1 MNGFK
6 TPASGRRWW
15 AGLLASG
22 ASITALIIV
31 AVAMRQGLPTAS
43 AQAPGGQKLAPVVTP
58 APGASRTQAAPAST
72 SARPAARSASSAAPA
87 GAAAAT
93 GAAQATGQPKA
104 LSVMAVV
111 NGEQITR
118 AELGRECIRRY
129 GEDVL
134 EGMVSRQ
141 LLQEACRQRGVQIT
155 DQDVSQEIDR
165 IASRFGLARDRW
177 LSLLEEER
185 GFSEEQYRREVVW
198 PMLALRV
205 LAADKIQVSQEE
217 IKKGFEAE
225 FGPKV
230 RARLI
235 AVDSRQ
241 KADQLRAQAVANPA
255 SFGELSKNHSH
266 DPSVAAAY
274 GVIPPIRRHVGD
286 PQIEAAAFALKPDEI
301 SPVIQVANMYY
312 ILKCEEQLPQQYI
325 STQHLAEHQKRLA
338 DRIRE
343 NKMRVA
349 AAEFFEEMQKTAQVV
364 NVYNDQE
371 KKKQHPGVAAL
382 INGRPVTLE
391 QLADECIV
399 RHGAEVLDG
408 EINRRIMQQELN
420 RRKQVVEQSDLDA
433 EIARAAEQF
442 GFVAADG
449 SPDVK
454 RWLEHI
460 KQQDGATVELYVL
473 DAVWPSVA
481 LKKLVG
487 ENVQITPADLQK
499 SFESSYGERVEV
511 LAIVLGDQRQ
521 AQKVW
526 EMARANPTDA
536 FFAQLAQQYSI
547 EPASKANGGK
557 VPPIRKHG
565 GSPMIED
572 EAFKLKAGELSGIVA
587 IENQFIIM
595 RCQGRT
601 KPVEVE
607 MEAVKNELS
616 KDIHEKKLRVA
627 MTEEFDRLRM
637 TAQVDNFLAGT
648 TQAGA
653 AARARAA
660 AGPVAPAAAPAG
672 QSRQGG
678 VVPASATRPP
688 GIQKAQ
694 KLR

>member
-1 MNGFK
+1 
-6 TPASGRRWW
+6 
-15 AGLLASG
+15 
-22 ASITALIIV
+22 
-31 AVAMRQGLPTAS
+31 
-43 AQAPGGQKLAPVVTP
+43 
-58 APGASRTQAAPAST
+58 
-72 SARPAARSASSAAPA
+72 
-87 GAAAAT
+87 
-93 GAAQATGQPKA
+93 
-104 LSVMAVV
+104 MAVV

-165 IASRFGLARDRW
+165 IASRFGLPRDRW

-217 IKKGFEAE
+217 IKQGFEAE

-241 KADQLRAQAVANPA
+241 KADQLRAQAATNPE

-266 DPSVAAAY
+266 DPGVAAAY

-286 PQIEAAAFALKPDEI
+286 PQIEAAAFALKAGDI

-325 STQHLAEHQKRLA
+325 SSQHLAEHQKRLA

-349 AAEFFEEMQKTAQVV
+349 AAGFFEEMQKTAQVV

-371 KKKQHPGVAAL
+371 KKKQYPGVAAL

-391 QLADECIV
+391 QLADECII
-399 RHGAEVLDG
+399 RHGSEVLDG
-408 EINRRIMQQELN
+408 EINRRILQQELN
-420 RRKQVVEQSDLDA
+420 RRKRIVEQPDLDA

-442 GFVAADG
+442 GFMAADG
-449 SPDVK
+449 SADVK

-487 ENVQITPADLQK
+487 EKVQITDADLHK

-526 EMARANPTDA
+526 EMARGNPTDA

-653 AARARAA
+653 ALRARAA

-672 QSRQGG
+672 QPAQGG

-688 GIQKAQ
+688 AVQKAQ